1 MKMRTNENDSILEL
15 IQAEPLPSMI
25 KSHKQAVAVHTVF
38 FDEDIGTASKYRE
51 LIHLLYSAEEFDQ
64 FVFVVNSS
72 GGDLD
77 GALSIIEGIKASNA
91 TVRAIITGKCHSA
104 ASIISLNCD
113 DVMVTESAHMLVHTA
128 SYGAYG
134 STGQIKSNVDFS
146 TKQIKQILEN
156 TYGGFLTPAEII
168 DVHKGVEFWFDNK
181 EIAKRLGTKVKY
193 LEEAA
198 VHHAKVKKP
207 KVLAHPTGKLVEMDE
222 PAPKPVVKKVP
233 VKRTKKPTA

>member
-1 MKMRTNENDSILEL
+1 MKMRNNDTEQIIEL
-15 IQAEPLPSMI
+15 IQQDSMPSMI
-25 KSHKQAVAVHTVF
+25 KTHKQAVAVHTVF
-38 FDEDIGTASKYRE
+38 FDEDIGPASKYRE

-113 DVMVTESAHMLVHTA
+113 DVMVTGSAHMLVHTA

-134 STGQIKSNVDFS
+134 STGQVKSNVDFS

-181 EIAKRLGTKVKY
+181 EIAKRLLSKVKFI
-193 LEEAA
+193 EETA
-198 VHHAKVKKP
+198 VPHAKVAKLKKEP
-207 KVLAHPTGKLVEMDE
+207 VLP
-222 PAPKPVVKKVP
+222 PVKEEVKVP
-233 VKRTKKPTA
+233 VKKIPVKKSKKSA